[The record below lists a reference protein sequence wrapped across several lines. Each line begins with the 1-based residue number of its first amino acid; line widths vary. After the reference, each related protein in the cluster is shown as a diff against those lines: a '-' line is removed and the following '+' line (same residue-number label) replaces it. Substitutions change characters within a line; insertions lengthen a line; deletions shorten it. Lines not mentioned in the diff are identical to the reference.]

1 MLECFETMRNSPHF
15 LGMESN
21 QIIPAGPT
29 LNAILINASVRI
41 VGTMNA
47 DFMNVGGLSIAY
59 FFFSKRE
66 TYFVSPNI
74 LQTSPFWELI

>member
-1 MLECFETMRNSPHF
+1 MLECFETMRDSPHF

-29 LNAILINASVRI
+29 LNATLINAPVRI
-41 VGTMNA
+41 VYTTDT

-66 TYFVSPNI
+66 TYFV
-74 LQTSPFWELI
+74 